1 MRRGFVLIC
10 LLPLALAGQP
20 SRVMQEHNDA
30 WRLVGQGKP
39 DQALPILRG
48 ILTEDPG
55 FYRAYPEVIEAF
67 RQKGDVGGAERFFEE
82 LQSGFGRPEPHFV
95 RGEILAYYWSGQPR
109 KGWTAFQR
117 CVRQL
122 SRWPGCYL
130 DVSRQMPDSDRKF
143 MLTALKNVV
152 AGDPANAA
160 ARFGLGEVDLRLKR
174 YSEGV
179 EAYERVLRQGTGEGL
194 LDMLLLE
201 NLAWAVTAS
210 NTDWARGRAYEE
222 RALELTIQLGDH
234 EEELQCLRDLTVFS
248 FRLDSDASPFFE
260 RLVSRARQL
269 DNSYALQQAY
279 EVWGTLNR
287 ENGNANTAVE
297 AYKHTLELLETLGRR
312 TEIGDTLRKL
322 AESEARRGDYQP
334 ALEHLERA
342 EDCAKEVHS
351 RLDEAFVLR
360 SRGEIYVQLGDYA
373 RAIPLHQRARQI
385 LQDVGLFH
393 SAGGDAG
400 DLGIAYERLG
410 DYERAEQWYRE
421 SLRSARRFAD
431 VSEQERIL
439 TLLAQLLFRQG
450 NNAAAIQV
458 SREALT
464 LSANTH
470 AWRFRANT
478 LVALGR
484 AYGRLGNFP
493 EALKNLHAGL
503 DTAVSLNNTELEF
516 AGTHG
521 LGEALLRSGRTTE
534 AEREFRQ
541 ALALGEQAG
550 IPDAV
555 RLAREGLGD
564 VARQAGHLDDAAT
577 HYRAAIEAIESM
589 RSRLGSSEFKTT
601 FLSGAITAYERLIDV
616 LAHQGRKEEA
626 LYVAE
631 KARARAFLDMLAA
644 GRSQTAD
651 APAEPKLLDSA
662 GIEQE
667 MARRGAVLIEY
678 ALGAKRSYVW
688 AVAGNKTVMAQLA
701 SRAVLEERARHYREL
716 LVKQS
721 PQAVEEATPLYQM
734 LLAPIASQL
743 VRNKIVVIV
752 ADGALHYLPFETL
765 MPPGGRFL
773 GEDFTVAYVPS
784 ASVLAELPAPSGVRR
799 KELLAYGNPYFG
811 PGPPRPATA
820 QDVVRGLDVRDGL
833 RLTPLPN
840 TRYEVEGIAALY
852 PTSMSTTHL
861 GRAATKTSVQQENL
875 TEYKRIHF
883 ATHAFIDERR
893 PERSGIVLSSAGQED
908 GVLRINDIL
917 ALKLN
922 ADLVVLSA
930 CQTGLG
936 KLMRGE
942 GISGLTRA
950 FLFAGTPRVVASLW
964 NVNDAATTDLM
975 KTFYRKMQD
984 GLAPARALQAAKLEM
999 MRSGV
1004 AAYRAPYFW
1013 AAFVLVGEP

>member
-1 MRRGFVLIC
+1 MR
-10 LLPLALAGQP
+10 
-20 SRVMQEHNDA
+20 
-30 WRLVGQGKP
+30 
-39 DQALPILRG
+39 
-48 ILTEDPG
+48 
-55 FYRAYPEVIEAF
+55 
-67 RQKGDVGGAERFFEE
+67 
-82 LQSGFGRPEPHFV
+82 
-95 RGEILAYYWSGQPR
+95 
-109 KGWTAFQR
+109 
-117 CVRQL
+117 
-122 SRWPGCYL
+122 
-130 DVSRQMPDSDRKF
+130 
-143 MLTALKNVV
+143 
-152 AGDPANAA
+152 
-160 ARFGLGEVDLRLKR
+160 
-174 YSEGV
+174 
-179 EAYERVLRQGTGEGL
+179 
-194 LDMLLLE
+194 
-201 NLAWAVTAS
+201 
-210 NTDWARGRAYEE
+210 
-222 RALELTIQLGDH
+222 
-234 EEELQCLRDLTVFS
+234 
-248 FRLDSDASPFFE
+248 
-260 RLVSRARQL
+260 SRA
-269 DNSYALQQAY
+269 SAL
-279 EVWGTLNR
+279 VT
-287 ENGNANTAVE
+287 
-297 AYKHTLELLETLGRR
+297 
-312 TEIGDTLRKL
+312 
-322 AESEARRGDYQP
+322 
-334 ALEHLERA
+334 
-342 EDCAKEVHS
+342 
-351 RLDEAFVLR
+351 
-360 SRGEIYVQLGDYA
+360 
-373 RAIPLHQRARQI
+373 
-385 LQDVGLFH
+385 
-393 SAGGDAG
+393 
-400 DLGIAYERLG
+400 
-410 DYERAEQWYRE
+410 
-421 SLRSARRFAD
+421 
-431 VSEQERIL
+431 
-439 TLLAQLLFRQG
+439 
-450 NNAAAIQV
+450 
-458 SREALT
+458 
-464 LSANTH
+464 
-470 AWRFRANT
+470 
-478 LVALGR
+478 LGR
-484 AYGRLGNFP
+484 AYSRLGNFSG
-493 EALKNLHAGL
+493 ALKNLHAGL
-503 DTAVSLNNTELEF
+503 DTAISLNNTELEF

-534 AEREFRQ
+534 AEREFRK
-541 ALALGEQAG
+541 ALTLGEQAG

-601 FLSGAITAYERLIDV
+601 FLSGTITAYERLIDV

-644 GRSQTAD
+644 GRRQTAG
-651 APAEPKLLDSA
+651 AAAEPKLLDSV

-667 MARRGAVLIEY
+667 MARRGAVLVEY
-678 ALGAKRSYVW
+678 ALGARRSYVW
-688 AVAGNKTVMAQLA
+688 AVAGNKTVMAPLA

-765 MPPGGRFL
+765 MPPGGHFL

-784 ASVLAELPAPSGVRR
+784 ASVLAELPAPSGVRQ
-799 KELLAYGNPYFG
+799 KELLAYGNPDFG
-811 PGPPRPATA
+811 SGPPRPGTA

-840 TRYEVEGIAALY
+840 TRYEVDGIAALY

-975 KTFYRKMQD
+975 KSFYRKMKD